1 MHGGA
6 GESEEEAATEKEP
19 ERGST
24 LAPILEDPEEELH
37 PSEEARRVRVV
48 KDPSAPTKAEREAH
62 EATHLPFRIWC
73 EDCVNG
79 RGITHR
85 TQESGTK

>member
-1 MHGGA
+1 MNTYSAPQDALWGDPESAVQTPVRPSVFTKSAWGA
-6 GESEEEAATEKEP
+6 GESEEEAATEEEP

-48 KDPSAPTKAEREAH
+48 KDPSAPTKA
-62 EATHLPFRIWC
+62 
-73 EDCVNG
+73 
-79 RGITHR
+79 
-85 TQESGTK
+85 